1 MKRIFLY
8 VFALTIAV
16 SCKDKKTDEGETETP
31 AAPATTETPAQPAA
45 TGADAELTQWLSGKI
60 LVSTKEDPKM
70 DMWNDLKLNA
80 DGSCTDKDNASAKWS
95 VKEGKFNFE
104 GPMTLVKEM
113 EKKDDSTLVF
123 KGAIGNDVYIL
134 KAIK

>member
-1 MKRIFLY
+1 MKKIFVY
-8 VFALTIAV
+8 VFALAIAV
-16 SCKDKKTDEGETETP
+16 SCKDKKADESKTETP
-31 AAPATTETPAQPAA
+31 AAPATTETASLPAA
-45 TGADAELTQWLSGKI
+45 TGVDVELTQWLSGKV
-60 LVSTKEDPKM
+60 LVSTKDDPKF

-104 GPMTLVKEM
+104 GPMTLTKEM
-113 EKKDDSTLVF
+113 EKKDDTTLVF

-134 KAIK
+134 KPIK